1 MYLAKSKGA
10 ELVAKLLRNEKLLR
24 AIVIVLV
31 LTFILIVWL
40 LRGRL
45 PDPRTVGYLGVFI
58 LSFVSS
64 ASIVIP
70 LPGIAA
76 VCAGPGIGLFPL
88 WVGLLASVAES
99 LGELT
104 GYLIGFS
111 GRTAVGNRRFYP
123 RIERWMHHRGWLVLF
138 LASSIP
144 NLLFDLVGIAAGTLR
159 YPIWRFLMA
168 VWAGKLIKS
177 TTVAYACFYGF
188 EWAKRFI
195 NLD

>member
-1 MYLAKSKGA
+1 MYKEKVPSPRPWL
-10 ELVAKLLRNEKLLR
+10 NERLFR
-24 AIVIVLV
+24 AIVIALV
-31 LTFILIVWL
+31 LTFILIIWL

-45 PDPRTVGYLGVFI
+45 PDSSTVGYLGVFI

-64 ASIVIP
+64 ASVVIP

-76 VCAGPGIGLFPL
+76 VCAGASLGALFPL
-88 WVGLLASVAES
+88 GVGLLAAVAEA

-111 GRTAVGNRRFYP
+111 GRREVENHRFYP
-123 RIERWMHHRGWLVLF
+123 RIERWMQRRGWLVLF

-144 NLLFDLVGIAAGTLR
+144 NPMFDLVGIAAGTLR
-159 YPIWRFLMA
+159 YPVWRFLAA

-177 TTVAYACFYGF
+177 TTIAYACFFGVESAF
-188 EWAKRFI
+188 GLFGS
-195 NLD
+195 N

>member
-1 MYLAKSKGA
+1 MDIGQQRGDAPWR
-10 ELVAKLLRNEKLLR
+10 KLWHNERLLR
-24 AIVIVLV
+24 ALAIVLV
-31 LTFILIVWL
+31 LTFILIIWL

-88 WVGLLASVAES
+88 WVGLLASVAEA

-104 GYLIGFS
+104 GYVVGFS
-111 GRTAVGNRRFYP
+111 GRLAVEKHRFYS
-123 RIERWMHHRGWLVLF
+123 RIERWMQSRGWLVLF

-144 NLLFDLVGIAAGTLR
+144 NLLFDLVGVAAGTLR
-159 YPIWRFLMA
+159 YPVWRFLLV
-168 VWAGKLIKS
+168 VWAGKLVKS
-177 TTVAYACFYGF
+177 TTVAYACYYGY
-188 EWAKRFI
+188 AQVLRFFG
-195 NLD
+195 LD